1 MSEKIKSGLTVK
13 QAKGLEY
20 GIIGLSAFALFCIFQ
35 PFSQFLFSAGCIGV
49 VVGGLVFNLMPFCV
63 AGESPRK
70 LVKVG
75 GIVLLVFA
83 IAVVLALASAWG
95 YGLYLQT
102 Q

>member
-1 MSEKIKSGLTVK
+1 MSGKINTGFSVK
-13 QAKGLEY
+13 QAKWLEY
-20 GIIGLSAFALFCIFQ
+20 GIIGLCAFALFCIFQ

-70 LVKVG
+70 LIKVG
-75 GIVLLVFA
+75 GIVLFVFA
-83 IAVVLALASAWG
+83 IAVALALASAWG
-95 YGLYLQT
+95 YGLYLKT